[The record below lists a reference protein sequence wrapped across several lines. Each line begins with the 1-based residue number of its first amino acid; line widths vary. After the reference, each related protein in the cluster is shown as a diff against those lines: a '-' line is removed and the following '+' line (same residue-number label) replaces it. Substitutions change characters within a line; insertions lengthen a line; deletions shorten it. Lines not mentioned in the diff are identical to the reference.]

1 MSTFVIQDPQ
11 GYLTEPAE
19 GESGLKHNESFTEF
33 NEIYGEVV
41 GQINKLIGY
50 LQDGGASFLAKIP
63 WEDLYQELVVPLAGD
78 YGKIGQNGDACSKL
92 ASGMHVWAGNVDR
105 LRTGAD
111 HTWDGRTAEA
121 FSGQMLQYQLV
132 MDGVGEVMRLGNLV
146 FKGVASISEKLG
158 ILVEDVIV
166 KAAELIWKVS
176 KKVASKISGW
186 FGWASL
192 VYEVLQNGFEYF
204 EDLINDIQTAVS
216 LIQNCFDLKTH
227 VEEWAQ
233 AEKERFEAFQQIP
246 AIMAKLPEVT
256 AHDLATGTV
265 DPSLRDDIANLHE
278 AIKGTKSQEALDQ
291 IRQDIADLAGDTD
304 GSAPDI
310 QDPIAEG
317 EPEPFVGPVAP
328 AGPYG
333 PPTGAGR

>member
-1 MSTFVIQDPQ
+1 MSTFVLQDPQ

-19 GESGLKHNESFTEF
+19 GESGLKHNENFTEF
-33 NEIYGEVV
+33 NEIYTEVV
-41 GQINKLIGY
+41 SQINKFIGY
-50 LQDGGASFLAKIP
+50 LRDGGADFLHPIP

-92 ASGMHVWAGNVDR
+92 ASGMHAWAGNVDR

-111 HTWDGRTAEA
+111 ETWDGQAAEA
-121 FSGQMLQYQLV
+121 FGSQMTQYMLV

-158 ILVEDVIV
+158 VLVEDVIV

-176 KKVASKISGW
+176 KKVASKIAGW

-192 VYEVLQNGFEYF
+192 VYEVLKNGFEYF
-204 EDLINDIQTAVS
+204 SDLVDDIQTAVS
-216 LIQNCFDLKTH
+216 LIQNCFELKDH
-227 VEEWAQ
+227 VEQWAE
-233 AEKERFEAFQQIP
+233 AEKARFEAFRQIP
-246 AIMAKLPEVT
+246 AIMEKLPTVT

-265 DPSLRDDIANLHE
+265 DPSLREDLRNLQE
-278 AIKGTKSQEALDQ
+278 AIRGTQSQEALDQ
-291 IRQDIADLAGDTD
+291 IRQDIRDLAGDT
-304 GSAPDI
+304 GGTAPDV

-317 EPEPFVGPVAP
+317 EPDPFIGPVAP
-328 AGPYG
+328 G
-333 PPTGAGR
+333 TSR